1 MADRTCVIVQLDEVW
16 HRALEAIRPWWNA
29 GLVMALFLALSNTA
43 EAAEPTEVQSF
54 DIPVQPLSSALASYA
69 RQAGV
74 QIFFPTARI
83 AGRDSVAVHGRLDKS
98 TALRKLLAGTS
109 LQVASDD
116 GQTIVLRPEAEPPR
130 QTAKPPRPH
139 AGNDAASPLEEVIV
153 RGAPRAGTLKRGN
166 DTVANTITELE
177 IKRLPNLD
185 VSDVIARLPGVLRDD
200 TQSGEDR
207 YVQIRGLPN
216 AAASQSIDGVLLTD
230 YINSSRAA
238 STELLPPHFM
248 QSMTVTTTVTPDLDE
263 NSNAAHVAMST
274 ISGLDDEGQHLMDIR
289 GYLGYNSRS
298 GGDRPTRQPMRLS
311 GTWRGA
317 LDEGNRFGLAVGGE
331 LDRLGSRQDARS
343 VAGYKVITGFDVPN
357 GALTAGETYTQ
368 TQRASALVRFD
379 ARLARDLAVFGE
391 YLYLQ
396 HDFQTDQQSASASVA
411 AAEAVAITATSGQF
425 YSAGQVYG
433 FNQGAPRLRDH
444 LIQAG
449 GDFQVTGTEALSF
462 RLGMILNTVRQ
473 SSVSI
478 DGFGIGS
485 SSLQT
490 PLRYD
495 ISGNDIALSAGAG
508 DLMANPGLYRLSGKT
523 IVNATVSQDH
533 NYFARIDYLRNLR
546 LGQLGWG
553 FKAGVQLKTLARVN
567 TQNGYARVLA
577 PGESLDLAAVTAA
590 SRVDQLNP
598 VSSNQ
603 AAFLQLINQRGIP
616 SPDSNGEYTSDPAD
630 GYGQDFTASEQ
641 IWVGYGIVSYGFEH
655 GRLSAGVRA
664 AHTNRKLDQ
673 YEPDSNGQWN
683 PAHYEQSY
691 THALPSAY
699 GYQDLTANL
708 KLRAAFTQTLQRPA
722 LAGSSARLLTSYDAP
737 VTRWISYSNPYLLPV
752 RSTNFELAA
761 EYYLAPDD
769 AYVCLGVFSKYLRD
783 ISAVSSTQSVGA
795 DAVREIISYTSN
807 VTQVGGKKVYGKAQG
822 IELVWS
828 DPKLFFFPERFG
840 NLGVALG
847 YDYIVYRVTAI
858 NGGSGVPATDTRLVD
873 SGPRHFFNLSMFY
886 NRGRFAANVFLQAL
900 SSLPALSYDPT
911 MDRRTRFSPL
921 LDMQASYAITANVRL
936 LLEGRNILDQSISDH
951 YGVTGYGPAYQL
963 RHDGRTLWVGAQVML
978 F

>member
-1 MADRTCVIVQLDEVW
+1 
-16 HRALEAIRPWWNA
+16 
-29 GLVMALFLALSNTA
+29 
-43 EAAEPTEVQSF
+43 
-54 DIPVQPLSSALASYA
+54 
-69 RQAGV
+69 
-74 QIFFPTARI
+74 
-83 AGRDSVAVHGRLDKS
+83 
-98 TALRKLLAGTS
+98 
-109 LQVASDD
+109 
-116 GQTIVLRPEAEPPR
+116 
-130 QTAKPPRPH
+130 
-139 AGNDAASPLEEVIV
+139 
-153 RGAPRAGTLKRGN
+153 
-166 DTVANTITELE
+166 
-177 IKRLPNLD
+177 
-185 VSDVIARLPGVLRDD
+185 
-200 TQSGEDR
+200 
-207 YVQIRGLPN
+207 
-216 AAASQSIDGVLLTD
+216 
-230 YINSSRAA
+230 
-238 STELLPPHFM
+238 
-248 QSMTVTTTVTPDLDE
+248 
-263 NSNAAHVAMST
+263 
-274 ISGLDDEGQHLMDIR
+274 
-289 GYLGYNSRS
+289 
-298 GGDRPTRQPMRLS
+298 MRLS

-343 VAGYKVITGFDVPN
+343 VAGYRVITGFDVPN

-379 ARLARDLAVFGE
+379 ARLARGLAVFGE

-396 HDFQTDQQSASASVA
+396 HDFQTDQQTASASVA
-411 AAEAVAITATSGQF
+411 AAQAVAITATSGQF
-425 YSAGQVYG
+425 HSAGQVYG
-433 FNQGAPRLRDH
+433 FNQGAPRLHDH

-598 VSSNQ
+598 VSWNQ